1 MRYINAI
8 VKILTF
14 PGGLLRGFWEQLF
27 CKIYGIPVENRKYF
41 QFNEMAG
48 HIEHEPIKHPT
59 MNYFYCLVSGLMVF
73 IAGIVFLFPA
83 FINLFYLDIMDE
95 TMRTINYVFLYLGVS
110 MLTNIFPSIED
121 SLMMWENYKKLTKIE
136 KIFYAPGAVIMYA
149 GAYAENFGITLLTN
163 VALAAVIL
171 FA

>member
-73 IAGIVFLFPA
+73 IAGFIFVFPA
-83 FINLFYLDIMDE
+83 FVNLFYLDIMDE
-95 TMRTINYVFLYLGVS
+95 TMRTINYVFLYLGFS

-121 SLMMWENYKKLTKIE
+121 ALMMWESYKKLTTIE
-136 KIFYAPGAVIMYA
+136 KIFYAPGAVVMYA
-149 GAYAENFGITLLTN
+149 GAYAENLGITLLTN

-171 FA
+171 FV

>member
-48 HIEHEPIKHPT
+48 HIEHEPIKKPT
-59 MNYFYCLVSGLMVF
+59 MNFFYCLVSGLMVF
-73 IAGIVFLFPA
+73 IAGFIFVFPA
-83 FINLFYLDIMDE
+83 FINLFYLDIIDE
-95 TMRTINYVFLYLGVS
+95 TMRVINCVFLYIGLS

-121 SLMMWENYKKLTKIE
+121 TLMMWESYKKLTKIE
-136 KIFYAPGAVIMYA
+136 KIFYAPGAAVMYA

-163 VALAAVIL
+163 VALAVVIL